1 MPSLRLY
8 GRTFHL
14 ASDSLPWLGGVLL
27 LPATVL
33 LVTYSVFLGLYL
45 DVPGPDCPGSHAT
58 IRNSVIWG
66 TLAIAAANFAGAA
79 AMVAIGLRGEAPLL
93 AAAAWRC
100 LPLPGAACRC
110 LPMPTTACFACY
122 RSILGWLPPCLL
134 QARPSSRA
142 RGG

>member
-45 DVPGPDCPGSHAT
+45 DAPGPDCPGSHAT

-66 TLAIAAANFAGAA
+66 TLAIAVVNFGAAA
-79 AMVAIGLRGEAPLL
+79 AMVAIGLRGEALL
-93 AAAAWRC
+93 PPRAAARRS
-100 LPLPGAACRC
+100 LPFHPWQALAHVPNA
-110 LPMPTTACFACY
+110 
-122 RSILGWLPPCLL
+122 PCL
-134 QARPSSRA
+134 QARPLSRA
-142 RGG
+142 SGG